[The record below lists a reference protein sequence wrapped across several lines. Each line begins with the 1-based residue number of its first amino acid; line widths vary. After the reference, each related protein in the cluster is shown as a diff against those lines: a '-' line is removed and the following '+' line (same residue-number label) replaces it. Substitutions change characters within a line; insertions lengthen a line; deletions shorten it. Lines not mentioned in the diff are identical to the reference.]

1 MGIYQDIVKKTLTLD
16 GAMGTMI
23 QRHVLT
29 EEDFRG
35 TRFAN
40 HNVALK
46 GNNDLLCI
54 TRPDIIEE
62 IHFQY
67 FEAGADIVET
77 NTFNAQQISMEDYSL
92 TDCIAEV
99 NAAAVSCAKK
109 AREAYYSK
117 YGHQSKKYIAGAVGP
132 TSKTTSL
139 SPDVNNPAFRAV
151 TYDQLHAA
159 YFEQIESL
167 IDAGV
172 DAILIE
178 TIFDTLNAKAAFHA
192 ALDVLEKKNLQ
203 PITAAHPDGDIALM
217 ASGTITDAAGRT
229 LSGQTAAAFAI
240 SLSHLPLFSI
250 GFNCALGADQLLPHV
265 KELKKHTTAFV
276 SAYPNAGLPN
286 ALGQYDETPEIMA
299 KKITAFLEDNGVQI
313 IGGCC
318 GTTPDHICAI
328 HQLVEHQNPTI

>member
-1 MGIYQDIVKKTLTLD
+1 MGIFQDIAKKTLTLD

-23 QRHVLT
+23 QRHVLS

-35 TRFAN
+35 QRFKD
-40 HNVALK
+40 HSVALK

-62 IHFQY
+62 IHLSY
-67 FEAGADIVET
+67 FEAGADIIET
-77 NTFNAQQISMEDYSL
+77 NTFNAQKISMEDYAL
-92 TDCIAEV
+92 TDCITEV
-99 NAAAVSCAKK
+99 NTAAVKCAEK
-109 AREAYYSK
+109 ARDQYYK
-117 YGHQSKKYIAGAVGP
+117 KHGTKNKKYIAGAVGP

-139 SPDVNNPAFRAV
+139 SPDVNNPAFRAI

-159 YFEQIESL
+159 YFEQIEAL
-167 IDAGV
+167 IDVGV

-192 ALDVLEKKNLQ
+192 ALDVLEKKNLT
-203 PITAAHPDGDIALM
+203 PITRENPNGDIALM

-265 KELKKHTTAFV
+265 KELKKHTSAFI

-286 ALGQYDETPEIMA
+286 ALGQYDESPEIMA

-328 HQLVEHQNPTI
+328 HHLVEHQNSKS

>member
-1 MGIYQDIVKKTLTLD
+1 
-16 GAMGTMI
+16 
-23 QRHVLT
+23 
-29 EEDFRG
+29 
-35 TRFAN
+35 
-40 HNVALK
+40 
-46 GNNDLLCI
+46 
-54 TRPDIIEE
+54 
-62 IHFQY
+62 
-67 FEAGADIVET
+67 VET

-139 SPDVNNPAFRAV
+139 SPDVNNPAYRAV
-151 TYDQLHAA
+151 TYDQLHTA

-167 IDAGV
+167 VDAGV

-192 ALDVLEKKNLQ
+192 ALDVLEKKNLK
-203 PITAAHPDGDIALM
+203 PITAAHPNGDIALM